1 MNKYS
6 IFFLAMLSF
15 VQISNAQ
22 FLWLEDETNTRK
34 IEFTAEEDIPTNLT
48 GNFPNPNTSGINT
61 HTIVSKYNRPEGTSD
76 FLSFNLFNYVTD
88 LTDYT
93 VTLKAYI
100 DIPTDELTTNNS
112 KLRVFFDSSDEGG
125 RVYEQLNFTVGQ
137 EWETF
142 TFHFQDVD
150 VPQNVLDVGGYD
162 LMVIGL
168 ANGSTEIPAT
178 TYYFDEIYGSTD
190 QTATTVDHPAAWL
203 AGSWGATFPVFG
215 GERLDTE
222 IATGHDPIGGVN
234 ELVTELPAVGHVITN
249 LSYFAHSHYFTIRDN
264 TNVDVA
270 TEIHESLI
278 PSAENQEIM
287 LEVLQTLKDSGK
299 KIILYISTNYLDRSS
314 DETQAAWTAYYT
326 ANFDGDEYLAYK
338 DLVQG
343 FIPAVAEYADGYWFD
358 TTSTLR
364 DDGYLEDFVQMFKD
378 ADPGAAMSV
387 SEFGHLHYID
397 GEAVMVDSDGV
408 DDEDDRDYN
417 VSNFRGNNS
426 YSDFT
431 RGHVSALGGGAPPN
445 SWGYEE
451 FTLPAMVGNPW
462 SVYEKKQVLKHAWF
476 PIRDKWHVSSANL
489 IFGIED
495 AYRFSKIL
503 IDAKAGV
510 TFANTISNNNGVD
523 AGHIKDDEMV
533 IMKAINDRLLSN
545 PIPDYDPYVRPEG
558 AYLVGEIDDILLST
572 DDFIDP
578 TYNPFQINLYPNPVV
593 DELTITSTDTEVNYI
608 TVYNILGTKVIT
620 KEWRNGTS
628 TKKLDVS
635 TLNSGVYF
643 VNLISGTNTN
653 ITRKIIIS
661 K

>member
-1 MNKYS
+1 MNKFFT
-6 IFFLAMLSF
+6 FFLVFLSF

-48 GNFPNPNTSGINT
+48 GNIPNPNTSGINT

-88 LTDYT
+88 LTDYS

-100 DIPTDELTTNNS
+100 DIPTDELTSNNS
-112 KLRVFFDSSDEGG
+112 KLRIFFQSSDEGG

-137 EWETF
+137 VWETF
-142 TFHFQDVD
+142 TFHFQGVD

-215 GERLDTE
+215 GERLDEE

-278 PSAENQEIM
+278 PTAENQEIM

-299 KIILYISTNYLDRSS
+299 KIILYISTNYLDRAS

-326 ANFDGDEYLAYK
+326 ANFGGDEYLAYK

-397 GEAVMVDSDGV
+397 GEAVMVDSDGI

-417 VSNFRGNNS
+417 VTNFRGNNS
-426 YSDFT
+426 FSDFT

-451 FTLPAMVGNPW
+451 FTLPAMAGNPW
-462 SVYEKKQVLKHAWF
+462 SIYEKKQVLKHAWF

-558 AYLVGEIDDILLST
+558 AFLFGEIDDILLST
-572 DDFIDP
+572 DDFINP
-578 TYNPFQINLYPNPVV
+578 TSNPFQINLYPNPVV
-593 DELTITSTDTEVNYI
+593 DALTITSTDTEVNFI

-620 KEWRNGTS
+620 KEWNNRTS

-635 TLNSGVYF
+635 TLKSGIYF
-643 VNLISGTNTN
+643 VKLINSNN
-653 ITRKIIIS
+653 QSITRKIIIS